1 MALLKDTTVALLLIL
16 AAIPTAHAAYELRV
30 SEGIPDS
37 RLSQVQSV
45 LVKKDWDMP
54 VGRTIGAFAYW
65 PEAAFA
71 REALER
77 DGGIG
82 VSIHQADS
90 NPTSITVPRGI
101 FVINEASFSEWPDY
115 QLDDQKTKMD
125 AIERKLDG
133 LSRQEQVLQL
143 SDVLTQTETSNPLCG
158 WLHIKRGSAWQ
169 YLGKYDAAMNGYKDV
184 INGRTAAT
192 RDDRL
197 SAIRKF
203 AWCMHQDKN
212 LVLAYKAYDEME
224 KITAQGGTTAT
235 ATALMEKCGILLE
248 LAKGDP
254 KSANIQTMR
263 GTYDDCRKACSDAL
277 AKIDPAIEAERST
290 IALIHVETFYYE
302 KKYEDCLAAIADWL
316 ETYPNSLR
324 NKYMVLNFAGL
335 TYEHLDKPAEREET
349 LLTMLY
355 LPEPQSD
362 SERYSADGVI
372 WDMKERALQWLIQ
385 LAKRDQDDKK
395 IAQYEEMLALRQ
407 AARKR

>member
-1 MALLKDTTVALLLIL
+1 MASFKEITIALLLVL
-16 AAIPTAHAAYELRV
+16 ASIPAAHAAYEVRV
-30 SEGIPDS
+30 TEAIPDS
-37 RLSQVQSV
+37 RLPQVQSV
-45 LVKKDWDMP
+45 LVKKGWDIP
-54 VGRTIGAFAYW
+54 AGRTIGYFAYW
-65 PEAAFA
+65 PEAAYA
-71 REALER
+71 KEGLER

-82 VSIHQADS
+82 VSIHYADS
-90 NPTSITVPRGI
+90 KPTSITLPRGI
-101 FVINEASFSEWPDY
+101 FEIKEASFSEWPDY
-115 QLDDQKTKMD
+115 RLDDQKSRMD
-125 AIERKLDG
+125 AIELKLDG

-143 SDVLTQTETSNPLCG
+143 SDALSQTETSNPLCG

-169 YLGKYDAAMNGYKDV
+169 YLGKYDAAMSGYKGV
-184 INGRTAAT
+184 IEGTTAAT

-212 LVLAYKAYDEME
+212 LVHAYRAYDEME
-224 KITAQGGTTAT
+224 KITAQAGTTAT

-254 KSANIQTMR
+254 KSANIKIMR
-263 GTYDDCRKACSDAL
+263 GTYEDCRKACSDAL
-277 AKIDPAIEAERST
+277 AKIDPSIEAERST
-290 IALIHVETFYYE
+290 IALINMESYYYQ

-362 SERYSADGVI
+362 SQRYSADGVI

-385 LAKRDQDDKK
+385 LAKRDKDDKK
-395 IAQYEEMLALRQ
+395 VAQYEEMLALRQ